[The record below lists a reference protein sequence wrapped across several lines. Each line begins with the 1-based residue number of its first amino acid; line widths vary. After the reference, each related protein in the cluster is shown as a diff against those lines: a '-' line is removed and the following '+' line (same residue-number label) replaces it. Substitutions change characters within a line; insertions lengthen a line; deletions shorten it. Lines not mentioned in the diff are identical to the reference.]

1 MTGESGH
8 GESGHGESGHGESG
22 QRVVVAFLADP
33 ASHGG
38 QTPERVTTHGHH
50 LFLLPQRVLKLKR
63 ARRFP
68 FLDYSTL
75 ALRHT
80 ACAREVAI
88 NSRFAPGL
96 DYRLQPVTRASGGG
110 LSLDGDGP
118 VVDWLV
124 SMARFP
130 DASQFDRLLAAGT
143 LTPAL
148 VDAMADRIVA
158 LHEAAAPAPR
168 HFTRRIFT
176 RTVADLCA
184 GLNAAPA
191 GTLDPRA
198 RDRLVAALGT
208 GLATHLP
215 RIQRRRR
222 AGLVRHVHGDLHLR
236 NWCLWHG
243 QPTPFDAIEF
253 DDNIACTDVLYD
265 VAFPVMDLVDRGR
278 TDDANR
284 LLNRYLEATGD
295 YTGLSLLPFYL
306 AVRAAVR
313 AMVATLE
320 GRSGD
325 DYARAAL
332 AFLDARAPRL
342 IAIGGLSGSGKS
354 TLAGALAP
362 VLPPVPGAIWLRS
375 DGIRKRLH
383 GVTPET
389 RLTPAAYAPDISRRV
404 YAVMTRQAGLAL
416 RCGWSVIADATF
428 LHPGSRR
435 QVAALA
441 ARLGV
446 PFAGLWLEAP
456 AALLEQRAD
465 TRTADASDATAAVI
479 RRQRRERIGQLEWQR
494 LATDRPLPAVLAEA
508 RDMLGA

>member
-1 MTGESGH
+1 MTGAPDL
-8 GESGHGESGHGESG
+8 GEAG
-22 QRVVVAFLADP
+22 QGAVVAFLADP
-33 ASHGG
+33 ATHGG

-50 LFLLPQRVLKLKR
+50 LFLLPDRVFKLKR

-96 DYRLQPVTRASGGG
+96 DYRLLPVTRTPDGG
-110 LSLDGDGP
+110 LALGGDGQEVDGP
-118 VVDWLV
+118 AVDWLV

-148 VDAMADRIVA
+148 IDAMADRIVA
-158 LHEAAAPAPR
+158 LHAAAAPAPR

-176 RTVADLCA
+176 RTVTDLCA
-184 GLNAAPA
+184 GLRAAGPDTLEPA
-191 GTLDPRA
+191 C
-198 RDRLVAALGT
+198 RDRLVAALGA

-215 RIQRRRR
+215 QIQRRRR
-222 AGLVRHVHGDLHLR
+222 AGLVRHLHGDLHLR
-236 NWCLWHG
+236 NWCLWQG

-253 DDNIACTDVLYD
+253 DDNIACTDLLYD
-265 VAFPVMDLVDRGR
+265 LAFPVMDLADRGR
-278 TDDANR
+278 ADYASR

-295 YTGLSLLPFYL
+295 YAGLSLLPFYL

-332 AFLDARAPRL
+332 AFLEARQPRL
-342 IAIGGLSGSGKS
+342 IAVGGLSGSGKS

-362 VLPPVPGAIWLRS
+362 TLPPVPGAIWLRS

-383 GVTPET
+383 GMTPET
-389 RLTPAAYAPDISRRV
+389 PLPAGAYTAGVSRRV
-404 YAVMTRQAGLAL
+404 YAVMTRQAGTAL
-416 RCGWSVIADATF
+416 RRGWSVIADATF
-428 LHPGSRR
+428 LHPASRR
-435 QVAALA
+435 RVEALA
-441 ARLGV
+441 TRHAV
-446 PFAGLWLEAP
+446 PFTGLWLEAP
-456 AALLEQRAD
+456 AALLEARAD
-465 TRTADASDATAAVI
+465 ARSGDASDATASVI
-479 RRQRRERIGQLEWQR
+479 QRQRRERLGRLDWHR
-494 LATDRPLPAVLAEA
+494 LATDRPSAAVLTEA
-508 RDMLGA
+508 RDLLDA